1 MSNRNR
7 TRAAVVT
14 CALASGG
21 LAALALATPAGAAT
35 TAVHLRGQSVLT
47 VFGDFRNNTIV
58 VSRDLAGA
66 IHVNGGTV
74 IIQGPKPTVTNV
86 DQIRVFAGAGNDTV
100 SFDETNGTLPAA
112 DVFGSTGN
120 DRITG
125 SSGKDRLFGG
135 AGNDVLTGGRGDE
148 LLSGGDGTDF
158 VDGNQGADTAV
169 LGDGDDVFQWDP
181 GDGSD
186 VVDGN
191 AGHDVLVFNG
201 AAAGERFEVSANG
214 RRTSLTRDVG
224 TITMDLGGIEE
235 IDTNTLG
242 GTDAFTAHDLTGTGV
257 TDLEV
262 DSGVAGAG
270 DGLGDRLTVDG
281 TDAADN
287 ITVSGSAATGVSV
300 AGLAARVHVTGTD
313 AVDGLDVEA
322 GVGDDT
328 VTASGLAAG
337 VVSFSADGGEGNDV
351 IVGSAGDD
359 VLHGGDGDDL
369 LNGGPGNDVLDGGPG
384 ANVLIP

>member
-7 TRAAVVT
+7 VRAAVVT

-21 LAALALATPAGAAT
+21 LAALAFATPAGAAT

-74 IIQGPKPTVTNV
+74 IIQGPKPTVTNI
-86 DQIRVFAGAGNDTV
+86 DQIRVLAGAGNDTV
-100 SFDETNGTLPAA
+100 RFDETNGTLPAA

-158 VDGNQGADTAV
+158 VDGNQGADTAA
-169 LGDGDDVFQWDP
+169 LGDGGDIFQWDP

-191 AGHDVLVFNG
+191 AGHDVLAFNG
-201 AAAGERFEVSANG
+201 AAAGERFDVSANG
-214 RRTSLTRDVG
+214 SRTSFTRDVG

-235 IDTNTLG
+235 IDTHTLG

-262 DSGVAGAG
+262 DEGVAGAG
-270 DGLGDRLTVDG
+270 DGLADRLTVDA
-281 TDAADN
+281 TDAARIGLN
-287 ITVSGSAATGVSV
+287 PSAISMTTVTATGVPNPAS
-300 AGLAARVHVTGTD
+300 ASSSAPKQNATM
-313 AVDGLDVEA
+313 
-322 GVGDDT
+322 
-328 VTASGLAAG
+328 TAWTRMSGLTRAIDRRSTSKWPLTT
-337 VVSFSADGGEGNDV
+337 VR
-351 IVGSAGDD
+351 
-359 VLHGGDGDDL
+359 L
-369 LNGGPGNDVLDGGPG
+369 
-384 ANVLIP
+384 

>member
-7 TRAAVVT
+7 TRVT

-35 TAVHLRGQSVLT
+35 TAVDLRGQRVLT

-58 VSRDLAGA
+58 VSRDLAGG
-66 IHVNGGTV
+66 IHVSGAKVLVHGST
-74 IIQGPKPTVTNV
+74 PTVTNV
-86 DQIRVFAGAGNDTV
+86 DLIRVLAGAGNDTV
-100 SFDETNGTLPAA
+100 SFDETNGALPAA
-112 DVFGSTGN
+112 DVFGSAGD
-120 DRITG
+120 DRISG
-125 SSGKDRLFGG
+125 SSGTDRLFGG
-135 AGNDVLTGGRGDE
+135 PGDDVLIGGRGNE

-169 LGDGDDVFQWDP
+169 LGDGDDIFQWDP

-191 AGHDVLVFNG
+191 AGHDALVFNG
-201 AAAGERFEVSANG
+201 SAGAEQFDVSANG
-214 RRTSLTRDVG
+214 TRTLFTRSIG

-235 IDTNTLG
+235 IDTHALG
-242 GTDAFTAHDLTGTGV
+242 GSDDFTAHDLTGTGV

-262 DSGVAGAG
+262 DEGVAGVG
-270 DGLGDRLTVDG
+270 DGLADRLTVDG
-281 TDAADN
+281 TETADN

-300 AGLAARVHVTGTD
+300 SGLAARVHVIGTD
-313 AVDGLDVEA
+313 AVDKLDVEA
-322 GVGDDT
+322 AGGDDS
-328 VTASGLAAG
+328 VDASGLAAG
-337 VVSFSADGGEGNDV
+337 VVTFSADGGAGNDR

-359 VLHGGDGDDL
+359 SLRGGDGDDV